1 MSTTKNAILKT
12 KIEGIIYEIMMKTGA
27 ANVYVDSTTTLSTK
41 LADIIADIGTKASKT
56 ELTEGLSTRAASSH
70 THPQSDITGL
80 TNALAERPTTT
91 AMNTAIST
99 AINDLIGGA
108 PETYD
113 TLKEIS
119 DYIASH
125 QDVVDSLNAA
135 IGGKANKATTLA
147 GYGITDGM
155 TATAITQAISDC
167 LASAKTYAD
176 GLAGN
181 YDSKGSAA
189 QALTDAKT
197 YVDGK
202 LGAKSTIYFSG
213 TEPAG
218 LTDKDLW
225 VHLL

>member
-1 MSTTKNAILKT
+1 MSIKNAILKA
-12 KIEGIIYEIMMKTGA
+12 KIEGIIYEVMMKTGA
-27 ANVYVDSTTTLSTK
+27 ANVYVDESTTLSAK
-41 LADIIADIGTKASKT
+41 LAEIVADVATKATKT
-56 ELTEGLSTRAASSH
+56 ELADGLSSRAASTH
-70 THPQSDITGL
+70 THAQGDIVGL
-80 TNALAERPTTT
+80 TNALNERPTTT

-99 AINDLIGGA
+99 AISNLIGGA

-113 TLKEIS
+113 TLKEIA
-119 DYIASH
+119 DYIGSH

-147 GYGITDGM
+147 GYGITDAM
-155 TATAITQAISDC
+155 TATAITNAIADALS
-167 LASAKTYAD
+167 SAKTYAD

-202 LGAKSTIYFSG
+202 VGAKSTVYFST

-218 LTDKDLW
+218 LTEKDLW
-225 VHLL
+225 VHLQ